1 MGNAAMQI
9 YMYLF
14 LLGAMIISQ
23 RFTPH
28 LVWEFA
34 FLSLQNLLKCLSATG
49 KQNFPP
55 AAALV
60 LNDAPTVLA
69 HILCQSLPFAD
80 FKSFIPSSFDSFR
93 SLAVPDG
100 I

>member
-1 MGNAAMQI
+1 MGNTAMQI
-9 YMYLF
+9 SRYLF
-14 LLGAMIISQ
+14 HSGAMIIP
-23 RFTPH
+23 RRLTDH
-28 LVWEFA
+28 LTWQFA
-34 FLSLQNLLKCLSATG
+34 FLPLQKLLKCLCATG

-60 LNDAPTVLA
+60 LNDAPTVLT

-93 SLAVPDG
+93 SLALPDG